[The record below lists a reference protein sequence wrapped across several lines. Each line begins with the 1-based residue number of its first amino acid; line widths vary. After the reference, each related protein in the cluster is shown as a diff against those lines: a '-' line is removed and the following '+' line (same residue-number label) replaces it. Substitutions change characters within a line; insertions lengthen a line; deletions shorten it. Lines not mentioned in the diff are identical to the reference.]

1 MGLTWFNSSGLMA
14 PALCLCLKHQH
25 CSNPPLVQDAYG
37 WLSLCCPMA
46 TFFFCLMKSR
56 LGIHSLS
63 ITTCIIFDEIV
74 KITGTLKSPY
84 ILYCAFN
91 DLHFFLDK
99 SFFGGISA
107 ISGINI
113 CTKSPGSVDGGP
125 FKNQVSTKYFLCS
138 KRH

>member
-1 MGLTWFNSSGLMA
+1 
-14 PALCLCLKHQH
+14 
-25 CSNPPLVQDAYG
+25 
-37 WLSLCCPMA
+37 MA

-84 ILYCAFN
+84 N

-125 FKNQVSTKYFLCS
+125 SKNQVSTKYFLCG